1 MANVRVVLVRPK
13 FEGNVG
19 AIARSMANFG
29 LDELYLVDPCVI
41 GDEGEIRAVHGI
53 DVLKNAVTVDTLEEA
68 LEGCLLSAG
77 TSDTITEGEH
87 NYVRVPITVK
97 EFASRLEDYPEKI
110 AVVLG
115 REDTGLLQDELARCD
130 LLIHIPADKEYP
142 TLNLSHAA
150 AIIFY
155 ELFGDAVKK
164 PRPANDSDKERMFAF
179 FDELLDVINYPEHR
193 REGTSVMFRRMMGR
207 AIPTKWE
214 YNTILGVF
222 KDSVKKIDH

>member
-1 MANVRVVLVRPK
+1 MASVRIVVVRPK

-29 LDELYLVDPCVI
+29 LDELYLVEPCAI

-53 DVLKNAVTVDTLEEA
+53 DVLKNAVIVNTLEEA

-77 TSDTITEGEH
+77 TSDTVTEGEH

-97 EFASRLEDYPEKI
+97 EFASRLEDYPDKV

-115 REDTGLLQDELARCD
+115 REDTGLLQEELARCD

-155 ELFGDAVKK
+155 ELFGDAVK
-164 PRPANDSDKERMFAF
+164 RPTPADDSDKERMFAY
-179 FDELLDVINYPEHR
+179 FDELLDAIDYPEHR

-207 AIPTKWE
+207 AVPTKWE

-222 KDSVKKIDH
+222 KDSVKRIDH